1 MDKLRLKS
9 ELIWE
14 LKDQYIQLYDKNP
27 NLIKGFSTEKN
38 AQVFDFLKFLSTPRS
53 REEVLQYEQLTDNEK
68 EDLIQYLLSNKY
80 LLLEEPHPISRTEAF
95 INTFPNIN
103 YHERKHIIDKV
114 NILVIGLG
122 TAGSYIL
129 ESLIKLGFQQFTI
142 IDGDIVEEKNCD
154 SQNYNINDIGCKKTT
169 AIKNRYIDS
178 ATIKEHDQFVHNH
191 SEINA
196 ITPVEQYD
204 IVINCADDYQLLIS
218 LLKEKI
224 QKQDYPIIIET
235 GYSVLLQSAY
245 LIADSKGANYFL
257 DHAKKILAKREH
269 FIGENSGSII
279 NAFYSSAFVTNLI
292 IDQVIQNV
300 KTNSS
305 FVYNFSNH
313 QMIYNSNF
321 VE

>member
-1 MDKLRLKS
+1 M
-9 ELIWE
+9 
-14 LKDQYIQLYDKNP
+14 
-27 NLIKGFSTEKN
+27 
-38 AQVFDFLKFLSTPRS
+38 
-53 REEVLQYEQLTDNEK
+53 
-68 EDLIQYLLSNKY
+68 
-80 LLLEEPHPISRTEAF
+80 
-95 INTFPNIN
+95 
-103 YHERKHIIDKV
+103 
-114 NILVIGLG
+114 VIGLG

-129 ESLIKLGFQQFTI
+129 ESLIKLGFQKFTV
-142 IDGDIVEEKNCD
+142 IDGDIVEEKNCGA
-154 SQNYNINDIGCKKTT
+154 QNYDINDIGHKKTT
-169 AIKNRYIDS
+169 AMKNRYIDT

-196 ITPVEQYD
+196 ITPIEKYD

-218 LLKEKI
+218 LLKEKSK
-224 QKQDYPIIIET
+224 KQDYPIIIET

-245 LIADSKGANYFL
+245 LIADSKGADYFL
-257 DHAKKILAKREH
+257 DHAKKISTKKDH

-279 NAFYSSAFVTNLI
+279 NAIYSSAFVTNLI
-292 IDQVIQNV
+292 IDQVIRDV